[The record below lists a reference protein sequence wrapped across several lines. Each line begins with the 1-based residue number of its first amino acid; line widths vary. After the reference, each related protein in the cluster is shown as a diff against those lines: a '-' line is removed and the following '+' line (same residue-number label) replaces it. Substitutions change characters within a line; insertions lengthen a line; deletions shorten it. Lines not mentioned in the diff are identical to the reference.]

1 MSTQRGFTLLE
12 LMLALLISTALLA
25 LLYQGVSQSLQQW
38 QRSNSIA
45 QHSSQ
50 QYRLNQHLRQQL
62 SQALRMKG
70 PDRQLV
76 FQGDDQQLQFVA
88 AIDHPARSGLYH
100 YQLSHH
106 HTQDNQYQFTLK
118 IRRWHPNP
126 TEPAAVERFQLHTG
140 ASPVLIEYA
149 SQNRD
154 GSLEWHNQWQ
164 PQRSLPVLVR
174 LRQQPSP
181 LHAHGWPEQLI
192 EIKSPHHVR

>member
-1 MSTQRGFTLLE
+1 MTRQRGFTLLE

-38 QRSNSIA
+38 QRSSSIA

-62 SQALRMKG
+62 SQALRVKNI
-70 PDRQLV
+70 DRQPV
-76 FQGDDQQLQFVA
+76 FQGDSQQLAFIA

-100 YQLSHH
+100 YQLAHH
-106 HTQDNQYQFTLK
+106 RNPDDQYKFTLN
-118 IRRWHPNP
+118 IRRWTLNP
-126 TEPAAVERFQLHTG
+126 TEPAPSERFQLYTG
-140 ASPVLIEYA
+140 PSPVLIEYA

-154 GSLEWHNQWQ
+154 GSLEWHAQWQ
-164 PQRSLPVLVR
+164 QQRSLPALVR
-174 LRQQPSP
+174 LSQPDNPS
-181 LHAHGWPEQLI
+181 HAHGWPEQLI